1 MERRL
6 RKIEDEVWV
15 KIPNADKHY
24 EISNYGRVKSYCYDK
39 INGKIVKPGVIKGFQ
54 NVSFLS
60 EGKKKSFLVHK
71 LTAELFVDK
80 TADDQNTVIHLD
92 WNKSN
97 NHSSNLEWVTKDI
110 AYKRMFNKIHEKRR
124 NSKEIVITYSKLNA
138 EDVARIKS
146 MLSRGITQNVIAKL
160 FCVSE
165 MQITRIKRGENWSHI
180 KTPEEVVS

>member
-6 RKIEDEVWV
+6 KKIEDEAWER
-15 KIPNADKHY
+15 IPFADKHY
-24 EISNYGRVKSYCYDK
+24 EVSNYGRVKSYCYDK

-54 NVSFLS
+54 NVSFMS

-71 LTAELFVDK
+71 ITAELFVSK
-80 TADDQNTVIHLD
+80 TSEEQNTVIHLD

-97 NHSSNLEWVTKDI
+97 NHYTNLQWATKAV
-110 AYKRMFNKIHEKRR
+110 AYTRMFKKIHDKRR
-124 NSKEIVITYSKLNA
+124 NSLEKIITYSKLNA

-146 MLSRGITQNVIAKL
+146 MLNRGITQNVIAKL

-180 KTPEEVVS
+180 LAPEEVAG